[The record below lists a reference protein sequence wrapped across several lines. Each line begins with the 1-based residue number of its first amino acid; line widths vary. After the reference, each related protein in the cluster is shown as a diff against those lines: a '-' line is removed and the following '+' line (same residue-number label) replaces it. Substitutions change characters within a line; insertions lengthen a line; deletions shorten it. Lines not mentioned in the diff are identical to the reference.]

1 VSRTSQP
8 TTLSSEAAVALAR
21 YRQML
26 LIRRFEDEMQRQF
39 LRGEIHGTIHLY
51 TGQEAVAVGVCSALE
66 PTDYVAATYRG
77 HGAALACGTTPEAL
91 AAELMGRATGVC
103 GGRAGS
109 MNVVD
114 LEHGLIGCFGIVGGS
129 IAAALGAALS
139 AAREARGRDARGE
152 DRGGETLSAA
162 QGRRRDG
169 GAAAGSRVAIA
180 FFGDGAANQAYFH
193 ECLNFARVARLPA
206 VFVCEN
212 NLYGEFTP
220 MARVTAGADI
230 AARAAALDIPATK
243 VDGNDV
249 DAVAAAA
256 HTAVERARA
265 GDGPSLLECLTYRH
279 LGHSKSDPATY
290 RPKDEVESWLAQD
303 RDPVARQRTRLADL
317 GALDEATQ
325 AEREVEAEIEGA
337 AGRALVSPYPNPAAD
352 GATEFAP

>member
-1 VSRTSQP
+1 
-8 TTLSSEAAVALAR
+8 
-21 YRQML
+21 ML
-26 LIRRFEDEMQRQF
+26 VIRRFEDEMQRQF

-66 PTDYVAATYRG
+66 ATDYVAATYRG
-77 HGAALACGTTPEAL
+77 HGAALARGTTPESL

-103 GGRAGS
+103 RGRAGS

-129 IAAALGAALS
+129 IAAALGAALGG
-139 AAREARGRDARGE
+139 AREG
-152 DRGGETLSAA
+152 
-162 QGRRRDG
+162 
-169 GAAAGSRVAIA
+169 RVAVA
-180 FFGDGAANQAYFH
+180 FFGDGAANHGYFH
-193 ECLNFARVARLPA
+193 ECLNFARVANLPA

-220 MARVTAGADI
+220 MAQVTAGADI
-230 AARAAALDIPATK
+230 AARAAALDIPAHK

-249 DAVAAAA
+249 DAVADAARA
-256 HTAVERARA
+256 AVDRAR
-265 GDGPSLLECLTYRH
+265 GKEGPTLLECLTYRH

-303 RDPVARQRTRLADL
+303 RDPVARQRTRLDDL
-317 GALDEATQ
+317 GAPDQATQ
-325 AEREVEAEIEGA
+325 VEREVEAEIEGA
-337 AGRALVSPYPNPAAD
+337 VGRALAAPYPDPAID

>member
-1 VSRTSQP
+1 
-8 TTLSSEAAVALAR
+8 VALDR

-51 TGQEAVAVGVCSALE
+51 TGQEAVSVGVCSVLE

-77 HGAALACGTTPEAL
+77 HGAALACGTTPESL

-139 AAREARGRDARGE
+139 AARRD
-152 DRGGETLSAA
+152 
-162 QGRRRDG
+162 
-169 GAAAGSRVAIA
+169 GSRVAVA

-206 VFVCEN
+206 IFVCEN

-220 MARVTAGADI
+220 MANVTAGADI

-249 DAVAAAA
+249 DAVADAAR
-256 HTAVERARA
+256 TAVDKARA

-290 RPKDEVESWLAQD
+290 RSKEEVESWLAQD

-325 AEREVEAEIEGA
+325 IEREVEAEIEGA
-337 AGRALVSPYPNPAAD
+337 VGRALVSPYPDPAEDA
-352 GATEFAP
+352 ATEFAP